1 MFIQTIQG
9 HVSDADE
16 LKAGLDKW
24 ARELAP
30 RAIGWLGTTSGVT
43 ADGTFIALVRFDS
56 AESARRNSDRPEQHQ
71 WWMETAKLFSG
82 EVIFRDSREVELMAG
97 GGSDQAGFV
106 QVIQGKVSDEARV
119 RDLDRR
125 MLPRLSELRP
135 DVLGGVNAYHGDGA
149 FTTAV
154 YFTSEQAA
162 REGERKEPPPDV
174 KALLDEEQSLYV
186 EGPVFFDLP
195 RPWLYL
201 REGS

>member
-16 LKAGLDKW
+16 LKAGLDTW
-24 ARELAP
+24 ERELAP
-30 RAIGWLGTTSGVT
+30 GASGWLGTTAGVT

-56 AESARRNSDRPEQHQ
+56 AESARHNSDRPEQHQ

-82 EVIFRDSREVELMAG
+82 EVIFHDSREVEMLGG
-97 GGSDQAGFV
+97 GGSDRAGFV
-106 QVIQGKVSDEARV
+106 QIIQGKVSDVERARG
-119 RDLDRR
+119 LDRR
-125 MLPRLSELRP
+125 MEPRLAELRP

-149 FTTAV
+149 FTTAI

-162 REGERKEPPPDV
+162 REGERKEPPPEV

-186 EGPVFFDLP
+186 EGPAYLDLP
-195 RPWLYL
+195 RPWLTS
-201 REGS
+201 RKGS